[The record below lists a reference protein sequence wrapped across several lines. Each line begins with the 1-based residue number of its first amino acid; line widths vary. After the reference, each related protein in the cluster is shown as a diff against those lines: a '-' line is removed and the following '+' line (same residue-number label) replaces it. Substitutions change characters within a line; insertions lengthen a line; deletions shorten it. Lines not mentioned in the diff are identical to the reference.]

1 MNTLPTVADIKQ
13 KAALAGTRAHT
24 YWASVVAPTIP
35 AMPSYDR
42 QTMYTRAYMV
52 SMNIIPV
59 SIVSATLLPALLEK
73 PHRSTIEW
81 NTLTRTYG
89 VDRRYIATAYLRG
102 VERILE
108 TPSTNTEA
116 HKERLTQ
123 RIASINAT
131 VQAAIV
137 SICASGIMDR
147 DYIVELIRTGQFNN
161 TLGPFD
167 PDRLLEVTERIAQRQ
182 ARHDEGRKAMATRY
196 PAHVTWARWR
206 AERVERINAKAD
218 AITKQLLTTVRS
230 NPSASPLK
238 LLAFLLTTATGK
250 RPHVEAVALYARK
263 HLAQRLS
270 KPLMDVIE
278 AHAEYYI
285 AAAAANRER

>member
-116 HKERLTQ
+116 HKERLAQ

-147 DYIVELIRTGQFNN
+147 DYIVELIRTGRFNN

-206 AERVERINAKAD
+206 AERAERINTKAD
-218 AITKQLLTTVRS
+218 TVTKQLLTTVMN
-230 NPSASPLK
+230 NPGTSPLK
-238 LLAFLLTTATGK
+238 LLATLLTTATGK

-270 KPLMDVIE
+270 RSLMDVIE
-278 AHAEYYI
+278 EHAAYYT

>member
-1 MNTLPTVADIKQ
+1 
-13 KAALAGTRAHT
+13 
-24 YWASVVAPTIP
+24 
-35 AMPSYDR
+35 
-42 QTMYTRAYMV
+42 MV

-108 TPSTNTEA
+108 TPDTNTTAEP
-116 HKERLTQ
+116 HKKRLAQ
-123 RIASINAT
+123 RIASVNTT

-147 DYIVELIRTGQFNN
+147 DYIVELIRTGRFNN

-206 AERVERINAKAD
+206 AERAERINTKAD
-218 AITKQLLTTVRS
+218 TVTKQLLTTVMN
-230 NPSASPLK
+230 NPGTSPLK
-238 LLAFLLTTATGK
+238 LLATLLTTATGK

-270 KPLMDVIE
+270 RSLMDVIE
-278 AHAEYYI
+278 EHAAYYT